1 MEKAAPNAGAARKT
15 EGSMQTSQSLA
26 QSPRRTRSSGSHR
39 SPASKS
45 SRLATLTLAAGL
57 LFVQGCALTPKGL
70 EDERAA
76 LDAASPPDAV
86 SHAELPRPSSGDDWR
101 GFLRRGLVANGG
113 LHAAWFEWKAAVE
126 RVSGASGWPN
136 TNLALGFSTLF
147 SDEGM
152 KGFDRMTFEARF
164 DSMENLSFP
173 TKTMRAGDIALEE
186 ARAAGQRF
194 RAAKFRVQR
203 EVLDAWLDLAMAAEN
218 ERLALEK
225 RTLSGVAA
233 DTADAAIGA
242 GAPQGASLTAR
253 IGEAR
258 GDDEVAR
265 ARAEV
270 AAAKAVLAAATAID
284 DPEGVPTP
292 TRLPRPRTLP
302 ARDALLFQALDATP
316 DIAGL
321 EADVRTREHEAA
333 LARLQWIPDI
343 NPLAMVTGT
352 IEQAV
357 GAMVMLPTT
366 IPEIRSGIEVARA
379 MRSAADAELEQGRRD
394 QRGALVAA
402 LVALRDV
409 ERGQRLLEERV
420 LPAALAVASAATSAY
435 TASSGELGE
444 VVEARLLA
452 VETRMEIAALTIERE
467 RRVAEIEEILGAD
480 LETFTNPELLHVARA
495 GVVPGHEA
503 AEVSR

>member
-1 MEKAAPNAGAARKT
+1 
-15 EGSMQTSQSLA
+15 MQTSQLLA
-26 QSPRRTRSSGSHR
+26 QTPRRTRPAGWNQ
-39 SPASKS
+39 SPASKP
-45 SRLATLTLAAGL
+45 SRVATFTLAAGL
-57 LFVQGCALTPKGL
+57 LLVQGCALTPKGL
-70 EDERAA
+70 DDERDA
-76 LDAASPPDAV
+76 LDASAPANVVAD
-86 SHAELPRPSSGDDWR
+86 AELPRPSSGDDWR
-101 GFLRRGLVANGG
+101 GFLRRAFVANGQ
-113 LHAAWFEWKAAVE
+113 LRAAWHQWEAAVE

-152 KGFDRMTFEARF
+152 KTFDRMTFEARF
-164 DSMENLSFP
+164 DSMENLTFP

-194 RAAKFRVQR
+194 RAAKFEVQR
-203 EVLDAWLDLAMAAEN
+203 KVLDAWLDLAMAAEG

-258 GDDEVAR
+258 GDDDVAR
-265 ARAEV
+265 AHAEV
-270 AAAKAVLAAATAID
+270 VAARAALAAVTAID
-284 DPEGVPTP
+284 DPDRIPTP
-292 TRLPRPRTLP
+292 TRLPLPRPLP
-302 ARDALLFQALDATP
+302 ARDAVLLQALDATP

-321 EADVRTREHEAA
+321 EADVRAREHEAA

-379 MRSAADAELEQGRRD
+379 LRSAADADLEQGRRD
-394 QRGALVAA
+394 QRGALISA
-402 LVALRDV
+402 LIALRDV
-409 ERGQRLLEERV
+409 ERGRRLLEERV
-420 LPAALAVASAATSAY
+420 LPAAIAVADAATSAY
-435 TASSGELGE
+435 TASSGDLGE
-444 VVEARLLA
+444 VLEARLLA
-452 VETRMEIAALTIERE
+452 VETRIEIAAIAIERE
-467 RRVAEIEEILGAD
+467 RRAAEIEEILGAD
-480 LETFTNPELLHVARA
+480 LETFTSPELLHVARA
-495 GVVPGHEA
+495 DVATGHEPTHTNA
-503 AEVSR
+503 VRLEVPR

>member
-1 MEKAAPNAGAARKT
+1 
-15 EGSMQTSQSLA
+15 MQTSQSLA
-26 QSPRRTRSSGSHR
+26 LTPRRTRPVGSNR
-39 SPASKS
+39 SPESRS
-45 SRLATLTLAAGL
+45 SWLATLTLAVGL
-57 LFVQGCALTPKGL
+57 LLVQGCTLTPKGL
-70 EDERAA
+70 DDERAA
-76 LDAASPPDAV
+76 LDASAPTQTIADP
-86 SHAELPRPSSGDDWR
+86 ELPRPSSGDDWR
-101 GFLRRGLVANGG
+101 GFLRRAFVANGQ
-113 LHAAWFEWKAAVE
+113 LRAAWHQWQAAVE

-164 DSMENLSFP
+164 DSMENLTFP

-186 ARAAGQRF
+186 ARSAGQRF
-194 RAAKFRVQR
+194 RAAKFEVQR
-203 EVLDAWLDLAMAAEN
+203 EVLDAWLDLAMAAEA

-242 GAPQGASLTAR
+242 GASQGASLTAR

-258 GDDEVAR
+258 GDDDVAR

-270 AAAKAVLAAATAID
+270 AVARAELAAVAAID
-284 DPEGVPTP
+284 DPEAIPTP
-292 TRLPRPRTLP
+292 TRLPLPRPLP
-302 ARDALLFQALDATP
+302 ARDVVLFQALDATP
-316 DIAGL
+316 ELAGL
-321 EADVRTREHEAA
+321 EADVRAREHETA

-366 IPEIRSGIEVARA
+366 IPEIRSGIAVARA

-420 LPAALAVASAATSAY
+420 LPAALAVEVAATSAY
-435 TASSGELGE
+435 TASSGDLGE

-452 VETRMEIAALTIERE
+452 VETRIEIAALAIERE
-467 RRVAEIEEILGAD
+467 RRAAEIEEILGAD

>member
-1 MEKAAPNAGAARKT
+1 MK
-15 EGSMQTSQSLA
+15 TSQRLA
-26 QSPRRTRSSGSHR
+26 HAPRRTRSAGFTESTWSR
-39 SPASKS
+39 SSAVS
-45 SRLATLTLAAGL
+45 LLTLAAGL

-76 LDAASPPDAV
+76 LDAASPPNAV
-86 SHAELPRPSSGDDWR
+86 AKLELPRPSDGDDWR
-101 GFLRRGLVANGG
+101 GFLRRGLVANGE
-113 LHAAWFEWKAAVE
+113 LHAAWFEWQAAVE

-152 KGFDRMTFEARF
+152 KTFDRMTFEARF

-194 RAAKFRVQR
+194 RAAKFGVQR

-218 ERLALEK
+218 ERLAAEK
-225 RTLSGVAA
+225 RTLRGVAA
-233 DTADAAIGA
+233 DSADAAIGA
-242 GAPQGASLTAR
+242 GASQGASLTAR

-258 GDDEVAR
+258 GDDDVAR
-265 ARAEV
+265 ARSEVV
-270 AAAKAVLAAATAID
+270 AARAALAAVAAID
-284 DPEGVPTP
+284 DADAIPTP
-292 TRLPRPRTLP
+292 TRLPLPRPIP
-302 ARDALLFQALDATP
+302 ARDTALFQALDATP

-321 EADVRTREHEAA
+321 EADVRAREHEAA

-343 NPLAMVTGT
+343 NPLAMVTGS
-352 IEQAV
+352 IEQAI

-394 QRGALVAA
+394 QRGALVGA
-402 LVALRDV
+402 LVALRDL
-409 ERGQRLLEERV
+409 ERGRRLLEERV
-420 LPAALAVASAATSAY
+420 LPAALAIASVATSAY
-435 TASSGELGE
+435 TASSGELDA
-444 VVEARLLA
+444 VVEARMLA
-452 VETRMEIAALTIERE
+452 VETRMEIAAIAIERE
-467 RRVAEIEEILGAD
+467 RRAAEIEEILGAD
-480 LETFTNPELLHVARA
+480 LETFATPDPLHVARA
-495 GVVPGHEA
+495 GAPTGHEPTHA
-503 AEVSR
+503 KSVLLEVTR